1 MARTSHSPLT
11 FFLHRRRRIM
21 TSRCIRLTWKV
32 AAFVCFLA
40 TPIAAKERV
49 EHFDREPGWE
59 GRNNRTENPKP
70 RPVRQDFGYSRTAHA
85 GGQAGEIGGLI
96 TAAAEAAYYAKRLEP
111 KTLVDPLSASGRLV
125 CKGRKFHV
133 LVGFFNA
140 DTVNEWRTPNTIVI
154 RLLGRGDV
162 FYAYVEY
169 ATRRWR
175 AGGDSPGGFVTVR
188 DVKTGRLHPRGF
200 ATGQVHSWSLRYDP
214 K

>member
-1 MARTSHSPLT
+1 MAAQRN
-11 FFLHRRRRIM
+11 
-21 TSRCIRLTWKV
+21 RLTRIV
-32 AAFVCFLA
+32 AAFVCCLA

-49 EHFDREPGWE
+49 ERFDREPGWE
-59 GRNNRTENPKP
+59 GRNNRADVPKP

-140 DTVNEWRTPNTIVI
+140 DTVN
-154 RLLGRGDV
+154 
-162 FYAYVEY
+162 
-169 ATRRWR
+169 
-175 AGGDSPGGFVTVR
+175 
-188 DVKTGRLHPRGF
+188 
-200 ATGQVHSWSLRYDP
+200 
-214 K
+214 